1 MNEATNVNIVD
12 VPETEC
18 LISDADLEELYTNN
32 IDPLAQSTQHGI
44 DIYEKVLEFLEQ
56 KF

>member
-1 MNEATNVNIVD
+1 MNKATNVNIVY

-18 LISDADLEELYTNN
+18 PISDADLEELYTN
-32 IDPLAQSTQHGI
+32 IDPLAQSKQYGI
-44 DIYEKVLEFLEQ
+44 DIYEKALEQ